1 MGFPKKDIKDFFDV
15 ALAGESKTYNDH
27 NWYTFGGLKGY
38 VEGRN
43 QTKYP
48 KLEKPLSEYTIG
60 QVKSFQSNSRVGA
73 GQLWATGRYQIIP
86 DTLKGITVKAGLS
99 DSDKYS
105 KTNQDKLALQLLMNR
120 TPIKNYLT
128 KKVEDNEKNL
138 ESASLS
144 MAQIWSS
151 IGVPYYMKGHNRFI
165 SKNQSY
171 YAGGGDKASVKT
183 EDVQK
188 ALKKLRQ
195 KYDGKES
202 IEHKGVTDSSGT
214 NLIVGISII
223 TITLGAL
230 GLYLYLKKNKPNLIP
245 KFLRN

>member
-1 MGFPKKDIKDFFDV
+1 MDFDKKDIKEFFDV

-27 NWYTFGGLKGY
+27 NWYTGSGLKGY
-38 VEGRN
+38 IEGIN
-43 QTKYP
+43 DNKYS
-48 KLEKPLSEYTIG
+48 KLEKPLSEYTLG
-60 QVKSFQSNSRVGA
+60 QVKSFQSRSRDSI

-86 DTLKGITVKAGLS
+86 DTLKSLITKAGLS
-99 DSDKYS
+99 DSEKYN
-105 KTNQDKLALQLLMNR
+105 KTNQDKLALQLLISR

-128 KKVEDNEKNL
+128 HKVEDNKNNL

-151 IGVPYYMKGHNRFI
+151 VGVPYYMKGHKKFV

-188 ALKKLRQ
+188 ALKTLRGKYKGSNQPKEEQ
-195 KYDGKES
+195 KDNN
-202 IEHKGVTDSSGT
+202 TD
-214 NLIVGISII
+214 LIIGISII
-223 TITLGAL
+223 MVTLGSF
-230 GLYLYLKKNKPNLIP
+230 GLYMYLKKNKPNFIP